1 MLVYETLPIPTP
13 FPVGNINCYLIMNEP
28 ITLIDCGVYSVEA
41 LEALKKQLK
50 GLGLELQDIRQILI
64 THAHPDHFGLASTI
78 QKYSGAKVYLHK
90 SETKKAKN
98 RSGHLKRIE
107 SYLAYYGLPEDI
119 RNQIKAY
126 FKWELGFVQP
136 LEDVIEISDGL
147 TFVFDNAEIQAILT
161 PGHAIGHLCF
171 YERST
176 GLLFSGD
183 TILGNITPNPVL
195 EPNYDELYSRDQ
207 SLVKYADSLK
217 RLKDLPITL
226 ILPGHGERLADISNQ
241 FQKISVHHQ
250 ERKNQIKD
258 ILKEGILTPYE
269 IACELWPKFKRP
281 VDVYLAISEVLGY
294 IDLLGAEGQITEVG
308 TGSGLLISHI

>member
-1 MLVYETLPIPTP
+1 MLAYETLPIPTT
-13 FPVGNINCYLIMNEP
+13 FPVGNINCYLIKNEP

-41 LEALKKQLK
+41 LEALKEQLNDF
-50 GLGLELQDIRQILI
+50 GFELHDIKRILI
-64 THAHPDHFGLASTI
+64 THAHPDHFGLASTL
-78 QKYSGAKVYLHK
+78 QKYSGANVYLHK
-90 SETKKAKN
+90 SEIKKAKN
-98 RSGHLKRIE
+98 RHGHLKRIE
-107 SYLAYYGLPEDI
+107 SYLAYYGLPEDVRSKI
-119 RNQIKAY
+119 NVY
-126 FKWELGFVQP
+126 FKWELGFTQP
-136 LEDVIEISDGL
+136 LEKVIEISDGH
-147 TFVFDNAEIQAILT
+147 TFVFDNAELQAILT
-161 PGHAIGHLCF
+161 PGHASGHLCF

-207 SLVKYADSLK
+207 SLVKYTDSLK
-217 RLKDLPITL
+217 RLEDLPINL
-226 ILPGHGERLADISNQ
+226 ILPGHGERLTDISNQ
-241 FQKISVHHQ
+241 FQRISIHHQ

-258 ILKEGILTPYE
+258 IVKEGILTPYE

-294 IDLLGAEGQITEVG
+294 IDLLGAEGEITEEH